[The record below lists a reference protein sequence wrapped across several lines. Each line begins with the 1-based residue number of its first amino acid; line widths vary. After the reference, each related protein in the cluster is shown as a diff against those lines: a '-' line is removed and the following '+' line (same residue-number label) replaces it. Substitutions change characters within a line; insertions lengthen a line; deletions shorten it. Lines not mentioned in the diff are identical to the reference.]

1 MSTIL
6 LLNGPNLNLLGKREP
21 EIYGSDNLDSIAKR
35 LQETAQSNGHNLVSY
50 QSNAEHMLVEKI
62 QACLT
67 DEQIDFIIFNPG
79 AFTHT
84 SISIRDAIA
93 ACQTP
98 FIELHISNIFARE
111 EFRHHSYFSDIASGV
126 ICGLGTQGYDLALVA
141 AINYLNTKQ
150 KG

>member
-21 EIYGSDNLDSIAKR
+21 DIYGHDDLDSIERR
-35 LQETAQSNGHNLVSY
+35 LQTVTSAANHQLNSF
-50 QSNAEHMLVEKI
+50 QSNAEHEIIDKLQSVVI
-62 QACLT
+62 NNDT
-67 DEQIDFIIFNPG
+67 DFIIFNPG

-84 SISIRDAIA
+84 SVAIRDAIA
-93 ACQTP
+93 ACKKP

-111 EFRHHSYFSDIASGV
+111 EFRHHSYFSDLATGV
-126 ICGLGTQGYDLALVA
+126 ICGLGTYGYDLALLA
-141 AINYLNTKQ
+141 AINHLNSNQ